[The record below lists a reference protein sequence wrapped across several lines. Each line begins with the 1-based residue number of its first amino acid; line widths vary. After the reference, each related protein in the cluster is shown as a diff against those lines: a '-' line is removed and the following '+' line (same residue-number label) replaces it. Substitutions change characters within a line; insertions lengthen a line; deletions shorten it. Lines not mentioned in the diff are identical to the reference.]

1 MDQDLKNIW
10 LNHINN
16 ADQFINLSLVTDT
29 DLSSWFSPLINSIA
43 NDGTVP
49 YLINTKERYRASPL
63 ASTIIWLSHEN
74 LLPIEVLDKMQNA
87 LLFLRDSNVPLDAQQ
102 PNGQKKPEDVNG
114 WSLGEGVSV
123 WSTSM
128 AIIALLDPLGN
139 GKAKANMY
147 KSSIMVLR
155 HH

>member
-1 MDQDLKNIW
+1 MEQDLKDIW

-63 ASTIIWLSHEN
+63 ASTIIGYHMKIFSPLKFWTKCKTHFFFCVI
-74 LLPIEVLDKMQNA
+74 PM
-87 LLFLRDSNVPLDAQQ
+87 FL
-102 PNGQKKPEDVNG
+102 
-114 WSLGEGVSV
+114 
-123 WSTSM
+123 
-128 AIIALLDPLGN
+128 
-139 GKAKANMY
+139 
-147 KSSIMVLR
+147 
-155 HH
+155 